1 MTTSHLS
8 ADGGPAP
15 QTGGPRNIFATRWL
29 RNILVQ
35 TFIVGLIVFAT
46 VYFVN
51 NAQVN
56 LLRRSGN
63 FGLGFMATPGSYDP
77 SPFFPI
83 PLKNNDLVFRFVAL
97 GYVNTIIVSLIGIF
111 VATFLGF
118 FMGLARLSN
127 NWLVARA
134 ATVYV
139 ELLRNIPLA
148 VWLLFAF
155 ALALML
161 PNIVAS
167 APISGPLGLS
177 ISNEKLILPAL
188 QFGDGVSGD
197 TTWLK
202 LVPFD
207 WQLFKTVSL
216 TSSSMGEP
224 LVGLLVAILLGGG
237 AALVLARRDD
247 MARAFND
254 RELDTLYVWL
264 GLLLV
269 AVLFLA
275 IFGAG
280 MVIGISN
287 SVVFAATAFYL
298 LVWAVLFIAAYFV
311 SSRIEARE
319 RLHNEPRVKAIGIIF
334 RSAAVIVLLIY
345 ALMIESSI
353 PPMVSW
359 TMFWVFT
366 IALVIAN
373 CIATLIDIR
382 AEDIQNRTGER
393 PNTLLL
399 KLAVFVVVVVAIF
412 VAIGGP
418 IGISVP
424 TPNKFGRYTA
434 ASGGLQIVNGF
445 WILVVALAIYTSA
458 FIAETVR
465 AGIQSVD
472 KGQTEAANS
481 VGLRRGQITNLIVIP
496 QALRVIIPPLNSQ
509 YMNLMKNS
517 SLAAIISFPEITSI
531 FHGTILNQKGHAI
544 EITAIIMLA
553 YLTNSLLI
561 SAVMNTV
568 NERVKLVER

>member
-1 MTTSHLS
+1 MTTPNLS
-8 ADGGPAP
+8 ADGTAA
-15 QTGGPRNIFATRWL
+15 TLRSSGPRNIFATRWL

-35 TFIVGLIVFAT
+35 TFIVGLIVFAV

-111 VATFLGF
+111 AATIMGF
-118 FMGLARLSN
+118 VMGLARLSN
-127 NWLVARA
+127 NWLIARA

-155 ALALML
+155 ALALTL

-177 ISNEKLILPAL
+177 ISNEKIILPAL
-188 QFGDGVSGD
+188 KFGDGMGAG
-197 TTWLK
+197 TWLGFA
-202 LVPFD
+202 PFD
-207 WQLFKTVSL
+207 WQPFKTVSL
-216 TSSSMGEP
+216 QSSALGMP
-224 LVGLLVAILLGGG
+224 LVGLLALMLIGGG
-237 AALVLARRDD
+237 ALLVITRRSD
-247 MARAFND
+247 MMRAFND

-264 GLLLV
+264 GLLAVGVVLLLV
-269 AVLFLA
+269 
-275 IFGAG
+275 FGAS
-280 MVIGISN
+280 MVMSVSN

-298 LVWAVLFIAAYFV
+298 LLWAILFLIIFAI
-311 SSRIEARE
+311 SNRIEAQE
-319 RLHNEPRVKAIGIIF
+319 RATDAPGIKSIGIIY
-334 RSAAVIVLLIY
+334 RTIAGIVLIVL
-345 ALMIESSI
+345 ALMIETSV
-353 PPMVSW
+353 PPMTSW
-359 TMFWVFT
+359 TMFWVFV
-366 IALVIAN
+366 AGLMIAN
-373 CIATLIDIR
+373 CLSTLLDIR
-382 AEDIQNRTGER
+382 AQAIQNRTGDR
-393 PNTLLL
+393 PHTLLYQL
-399 KLAVFVVVVVAIF
+399 AIFVVVVSAVFVVL
-412 VAIGGP
+412 GGP

-424 TPNKFGRYTA
+424 EPNKFGRYTA
-434 ASGGLQIVNGF
+434 NSGGLQIVNGF
-445 WILVVALAIYTSA
+445 WILVAALAIYTSA

-465 AGIQSVD
+465 AGIQAVD
-472 KGQTEAANS
+472 RGQTEAARS
-481 VGLRRGQITNLIVIP
+481 VGMRPSQITNLIVIP

-561 SAVMNTV
+561 SAVMNTI

>member
-1 MTTSHLS
+1 MTTPNMS
-8 ADGGPAP
+8 ADGNAVSSG
-15 QTGGPRNIFATRWL
+15 TGGPRNIFATRWL

-35 TFIVGLIVFAT
+35 TFIVGLIVFAV

-97 GYVNTIIVSLIGIF
+97 GYINTIIVSLIGIF
-111 VATFLGF
+111 TATILGF
-118 FMGLARLSN
+118 VMGLARLSN
-127 NWLVARA
+127 NWLIARA
-134 ATVYV
+134 ATIYV

-155 ALALML
+155 ALALTW

-177 ISNEKLILPAL
+177 ISNEKIILPAL
-188 QFGDGVSGD
+188 KFGDGMGAG
-197 TTWLK
+197 TWLGFA
-202 LVPFD
+202 PFD
-207 WQLFKTVSL
+207 WQIFKTVSL
-216 TSSSMGEP
+216 ETSVMGAP
-224 LVGLLVAILLGGG
+224 LVGLLIAIIVGGG
-237 AALVLARRDD
+237 ALLVVSRRRD
-247 MARAFND
+247 MMRAIND
-254 RELDTLYVWL
+254 REIDTLYVWF
-264 GLLLV
+264 GLL
-269 AVLFLA
+269 AVGIALLL
-275 IFGAG
+275 IFGVGVAS
-280 MVIGISN
+280 GISD
-287 SVVFAATAFYL
+287 SVVFAATAFYI
-298 LVWAVLFIAAYFV
+298 LVWGILFLTFFTI
-311 SSRIEARE
+311 SSQIEARE
-319 RLHNEPRVKAIGIIF
+319 RATDAPGIKSIGIVF
-334 RSAAVIVLLIY
+334 RTIAIIALIVF
-345 ALMIESSI
+345 ALMIETSV
-353 PPMVSW
+353 PPMTSW
-359 TMFWVFT
+359 TMFWVFVVG
-366 IALVIAN
+366 LLIAN
-373 CIATLIDIR
+373 CFATLLDIR
-382 AEDIQNRTGER
+382 AQDIQNRTGER
-393 PNTLLL
+393 PGTLLP
-399 KLAVFVVVVVAIF
+399 KIAIFVVVVGAIF
-412 VAIGGP
+412 VVLGGP

-434 ASGGLQIVNGF
+434 DSGGLQIVNGF
-445 WILVVALAIYTSA
+445 WILVAALAIYTSA

-465 AGIQSVD
+465 AGIQAVD
-472 KGQTEAANS
+472 RGQTEAARS
-481 VGLRRGQITNLIVIP
+481 VGMKQSQITNLIVIP

-561 SAVMNTV
+561 SAVMNTI

>member
-254 RELDTLYVWL
+254 RELDTLYVWF

-311 SSRIEARE
+311 SS
-319 RLHNEPRVKAIGIIF
+319 P
-334 RSAAVIVLLIY
+334 
-345 ALMIESSI
+345 
-353 PPMVSW
+353 
-359 TMFWVFT
+359 
-366 IALVIAN
+366 
-373 CIATLIDIR
+373 D
-382 AEDIQNRTGER
+382 
-393 PNTLLL
+393 
-399 KLAVFVVVVVAIF
+399 
-412 VAIGGP
+412 
-418 IGISVP
+418 
-424 TPNKFGRYTA
+424 
-434 ASGGLQIVNGF
+434 
-445 WILVVALAIYTSA
+445 
-458 FIAETVR
+458 
-465 AGIQSVD
+465 
-472 KGQTEAANS
+472 
-481 VGLRRGQITNLIVIP
+481 
-496 QALRVIIPPLNSQ
+496 
-509 YMNLMKNS
+509 
-517 SLAAIISFPEITSI
+517 
-531 FHGTILNQKGHAI
+531 
-544 EITAIIMLA
+544 
-553 YLTNSLLI
+553 
-561 SAVMNTV
+561 
-568 NERVKLVER
+568 

>member
-167 APISGPLGLS
+167 APISGPLGTVD
-177 ISNEKLILPAL
+177 L
-188 QFGDGVSGD
+188 QRE
-197 TTWLK
+197 TH
-202 LVPFD
+202 P
-207 WQLFKTVSL
+207 
-216 TSSSMGEP
+216 P
-224 LVGLLVAILLGGG
+224 G
-237 AALVLARRDD
+237 AAVRR
-247 MARAFND
+247 R
-254 RELDTLYVWL
+254 
-264 GLLLV
+264 
-269 AVLFLA
+269 
-275 IFGAG
+275 
-280 MVIGISN
+280 
-287 SVVFAATAFYL
+287 
-298 LVWAVLFIAAYFV
+298 
-311 SSRIEARE
+311 
-319 RLHNEPRVKAIGIIF
+319 
-334 RSAAVIVLLIY
+334 
-345 ALMIESSI
+345 
-353 PPMVSW
+353 
-359 TMFWVFT
+359 
-366 IALVIAN
+366 
-373 CIATLIDIR
+373 
-382 AEDIQNRTGER
+382 GER
-393 PNTLLL
+393 GYD
-399 KLAVFVVVVVAIF
+399 LAQA
-412 VAIGGP
+412 G
-418 IGISVP
+418 
-424 TPNKFGRYTA
+424 
-434 ASGGLQIVNGF
+434 
-445 WILVVALAIYTSA
+445 AL
-458 FIAETVR
+458 
-465 AGIQSVD
+465 
-472 KGQTEAANS
+472 
-481 VGLRRGQITNLIVIP
+481 
-496 QALRVIIPPLNSQ
+496 
-509 YMNLMKNS
+509 
-517 SLAAIISFPEITSI
+517 
-531 FHGTILNQKGHAI
+531 
-544 EITAIIMLA
+544 
-553 YLTNSLLI
+553 
-561 SAVMNTV
+561 
-568 NERVKLVER
+568 

>member
-1 MTTSHLS
+1 M
-8 ADGGPAP
+8 
-15 QTGGPRNIFATRWL
+15 
-29 RNILVQ
+29 
-35 TFIVGLIVFAT
+35 
-46 VYFVN
+46 N

-111 VATFLGF
+111 VATFSRLLH
-118 FMGLARLSN
+118 GLARLS

-177 ISNEKLILPAL
+177 ISNEKLILAL

-264 GLLLV
+264 GLLV

-353 PPMVSW
+353 PPMVS
-359 TMFWVFT
+359 
-366 IALVIAN
+366 
-373 CIATLIDIR
+373 
-382 AEDIQNRTGER
+382 
-393 PNTLLL
+393 
-399 KLAVFVVVVVAIF
+399 
-412 VAIGGP
+412 
-418 IGISVP
+418 
-424 TPNKFGRYTA
+424 
-434 ASGGLQIVNGF
+434 
-445 WILVVALAIYTSA
+445 
-458 FIAETVR
+458 
-465 AGIQSVD
+465 
-472 KGQTEAANS
+472 
-481 VGLRRGQITNLIVIP
+481 
-496 QALRVIIPPLNSQ
+496 
-509 YMNLMKNS
+509 
-517 SLAAIISFPEITSI
+517 
-531 FHGTILNQKGHAI
+531 
-544 EITAIIMLA
+544 
-553 YLTNSLLI
+553 
-561 SAVMNTV
+561 
-568 NERVKLVER
+568 

>member
-8 ADGGPAP
+8 ADGGPALKRAVRETSSLP
-15 QTGGPRNIFATRWL
+15 WL

-63 FGLGFMATPGSYDP
+63 FGLGFMATPGSYTLTLL
-77 SPFFPI
+77 PI

-311 SSRIEARE
+311 SSQIEARE

-334 RSAAVIVLLIY
+334 RSAAVIVLLVY

-359 TMFWVFT
+359 TMFWVFI

-399 KLAVFVVVVVAIF
+399 KLAVFVVVIVAIF
-412 VAIGGP
+412 VAIGVRSVSRADPEQVRSLHGGFRGP
-418 IGISVP
+418 ADRTASDP
-424 TPNKFGRYTA
+424 RGRA
-434 ASGGLQIVNGF
+434 GDLH
-445 WILVVALAIYTSA
+445 LA

-496 QALRVIIPPLNSQ
+496 QALRVIIPPLNLS
-509 YMNLMKNS
+509 
-517 SLAAIISFPEITSI
+517 T
-531 FHGTILNQKGHAI
+531 
-544 EITAIIMLA
+544 
-553 YLTNSLLI
+553 
-561 SAVMNTV
+561 
-568 NERVKLVER
+568 